1 VTRAPFIDI
10 TMLRI
15 DIWGGAVGDAT
26 EHDRVRARRVIEYV
40 RHRVPAVRD
49 DDARTD
55 PDDEAPAE
63 RVATFRRWRDA
74 GTPP

>member
-26 EHDRVRARRVIEYV
+26 EHDRVRARRVVEYV
-40 RHRVPAVRD
+40 RRRVPAVRD
-49 DDARTD
+49 DDAGTD
-55 PDDEAPAE
+55 PDDEA
-63 RVATFRRWRDA
+63 RRRDA
-74 GTPP
+74 DAGGVVR

>member
-1 VTRAPFIDI
+1 VLALVRPAAPYGRLGDSVTRAPFIDI

-15 DIWGGAVGDAT
+15 DIWGDAVGDAT
-26 EHDRVRARRVIEYV
+26 AHDRVRARRVVEYV

-55 PDDEAPAE
+55 PDD
-63 RVATFRRWRDA
+63 
-74 GTPP
+74 